1 MFTKYSQNSTNHG
14 FQWSH
19 DLPFAS
25 VVQQHYVLMKSDFN
39 IIVHDGGSN
48 PQSSDSK
55 SDALS
60 IGPHGLIL
68 ACHCK
73 YTIYVPKCFRN
84 TVKTEGIMDSNGP

>member
-1 MFTKYSQNSTNHG
+1 
-14 FQWSH
+14 
-19 DLPFAS
+19 
-25 VVQQHYVLMKSDFN
+25 MKSDLN
-39 IIVHDGGSN
+39 IIDHDGDQTHN
-48 PQSSDSK
+48 LPISK

-60 IGPHGLIL
+60 IGPHGIIL